1 MAKKKKFNDDIDM
14 KKDKGKG
21 SALLIVF
28 ILVLIWLSA
37 FAVLIKLD
45 IGGIGTALRPY
56 IKDVP
61 VLSIILPEVSDAQIA
76 DENNYDYSSLGAAI
90 AKIEELSKENE
101 RLRNENTQLKEEVE
115 ELKEEMTRL
124 TGFETNYD
132 EFARR
137 VKEFDRIVVFGEK
150 APDITEYIKFYETM
164 YPENAERLYLL
175 ALELR
180 DYDDGIKQQAA
191 EFAAMKPTLAAET
204 LKEMTPDM
212 EWVVK
217 VMLAMDDEA
226 RTAIFNKMDALYV
239 ARIMQTMS
247 DMYEEK
253 LQNLYDVLNID
264 YLEE

>member
-37 FAVLIKLD
+37 FAVLIKVD
-45 IGGIGTALRPY
+45 VGGIGTALRPY
-56 IKDVP
+56 LKDVP
-61 VLSIILPEVSDAQIA
+61 VLSVILPAVSDKQIA
-76 DENNYDYSSLGAAI
+76 DENNYAYSDLGAAI
-90 AKIEELSKENE
+90 ARIEELSKENE
-101 RLRNENTQLKEEVE
+101 RLRNENEQLTEEITG
-115 ELKEEMTRL
+115 LKDEMTRL

-132 EFARR
+132 EFMRR
-137 VKEFDRIVVFGEK
+137 VREFDKIVVFGEE
-150 APDITEYIKFYETM
+150 APDITEYIQFYETM
-164 YPENAERLYLL
+164 YPENAEKMYLY
-175 ALELR
+175 ALQLR
-180 DYDDGIKQQAA
+180 DYDDGIKTQA
-191 EFAAMKPTLAAET
+191 EIFAAMKPATAAET
-204 LKEMTPDM
+204 LQEMTADM

-217 VMLAMDDEA
+217 IMLAMDDDA

-247 DMYEEK
+247 DMNEEK
-253 LQNLYDVLNID
+253 LQNLYDVLNTD

>member
-1 MAKKKKFNDDIDM
+1 MAKKKKFNDDIDN
-14 KKDKGKG
+14 KKEKGKA

-37 FAVLIKLD
+37 FAILIKVD
-45 IGGIGTALRPY
+45 VGGIGSALRPY

-61 VLSIILPEVSDAQIA
+61 VLSIILPEVSDQQIA

-101 RLRNENTQLKEEVE
+101 KLRNENE
-115 ELKEEMTRL
+115 ELNGEIESLKDEMTRL

-132 EFARR
+132 EFMRR
-137 VKEFDRIVVFGEK
+137 VKEFDKIVVFGEK
-150 APDITEYIKFYETM
+150 APDISEYIKFYEGM
-164 YPENAERLYLL
+164 YPENAEELYLL
-175 ALELR
+175 ALQLR

-191 EFAAMKPTLAAET
+191 ELAAMKPALAAET
-204 LKEMTPDM
+204 LREMTADM
-212 EWVVK
+212 EWIVK

-247 DMYEEK
+247 DMNEK
-253 LQNLYDVLNID
+253 TLQNLYKVLNMD